1 MELIVELSESETE
14 RGFLGRVFRLSLCHK
29 FGRFEPH
36 VLLIRVA

>member
-14 RGFLGRVFRLSLCHK
+14 RDFLGRVFRLSLCHK